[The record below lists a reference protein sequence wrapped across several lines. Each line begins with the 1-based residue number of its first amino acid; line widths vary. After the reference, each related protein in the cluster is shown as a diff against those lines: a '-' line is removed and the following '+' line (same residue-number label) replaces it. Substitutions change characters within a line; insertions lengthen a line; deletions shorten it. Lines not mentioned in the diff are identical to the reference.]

1 MEGRNIWIKDME
13 NENIEKRET
22 KMENENTI
30 KEK

>member
-22 KMENENTI
+22 KMENEKTI